1 MINDYQGVV
10 VFLCPSLICLW
21 LISFR
26 CLFHQSLL
34 CHFSGSRCCPPQGQ
48 GVLTDSWVQHLD
60 TGLCPHHYSW
70 SSHAGPLSDGHM
82 NSHLLLEWYFFKK
95 DTTQTHSLAFSSSW
109 TFSPPPSEF
118 NSPRLLQLR
127 LPRQYSPPWPPPI
140 PSFCPKSLASNVC
153 SY

>member
-70 SSHAGPLSDGHM
+70 SSHAGPLSDGNM

-95 DTTQTHSLAFSSSW
+95 TPHRHTPLPFLPPELSLLPRLNLTALVCCSYDSLVNILLLDLLQ
-109 TFSPPPSEF
+109 SPPFAP
-118 NSPRLLQLR
+118 NL
-127 LPRQYSPPWPPPI
+127 
-140 PSFCPKSLASNVC
+140 
-153 SY
+153 